1 MKVSHNRINIYLKEL
16 CLPGITLWNISDL
29 VFVCIKLLNS
39 FLKKKK
45 SLKKTVQA
53 DWNSVCLVLRDTVCA
68 VCSVPTGDSEGSGPC
83 WGWP

>member
-53 DWNSVCLVLRDTVCA
+53 D
-68 VCSVPTGDSEGSGPC
+68 
-83 WGWP
+83 